1 MICTTAWKHRKIA
14 LVFGLWTVMKWWLY
28 CHCCKQTKQKT
39 KPRQKGSKL
48 LGVCALMVIL
58 QNKTFTHV
66 SCDCLLGL
74 TCCSHSYYSRKK
86 DQRILWTNTIKISEE
101 FTAPV
106 TDHILI
112 WRMRY
117 NFILGFAHADIPEI
131 WSIWDKHFRNCPV
144 SFMY

>member
-1 MICTTAWKHRKIA
+1 MICTEDCSCVWFVNSDEMMA
-14 LVFGLWTVMKWWLY
+14 F
-28 CHCCKQTKQKT
+28 CHGCKQTKQKT

-58 QNKTFTHV
+58 QNNTFTHV
-66 SCDCLLGL
+66 SCDWLLGL

-117 NFILGFAHADIPEI
+117 NFILGFTHADIPEI